1 MTSKNKNSK
10 INSLSERS
18 ERLEDADRQVDSIAD
33 PRDEGDECDE
43 SHVQSSFSGI
53 ISRSEPLGRPLK
65 ASGQLRGDCCA
76 PHRESASRN
85 DVVLAP
91 PHLGEALG
99 PPLSRKP
106 IQKRTFCHFDP
117 PLAYSEV
124 QSRVE
129 DPSWITKHAFL
140 PFLHITLKEQRYR
153 KNKETQKKEAKQK
166 EREIYFASHIDSH
179 IYSYYSR
186 ILQEN
191 YEFRLRGEGIN
202 DSVLAYRSLAKTN
215 VHYARDAFEAIRRLA
230 PCTVLT
236 MDLEQFF
243 DSLDH
248 KILKIQWQLTLGVNY
263 LPDDHYAV
271 YKSITNFT
279 YCDQRKVIEAT
290 RSVRRTHR
298 WHYTTPQEFRLL
310 IAGKA
315 HKKRLINLHKD
326 DEKHGAIGQGVPQ
339 GSPISAVLANVYLW
353 DFDHAVYNA
362 VNQLGGK
369 YYRYSDDLLFIIP
382 ACSSEVSRI
391 ENFIHK
397 QVSESHMIIQE
408 SKTDRFIF
416 NRDEKNR
423 IILQGNKPLQYLGFT
438 FDGKKILIRDSS
450 VNSYYRKLRKA
461 ARVQIWLDK
470 YKRKYPKAG
479 HAKFQTRFTNRGKRN
494 FIQYALN
501 ASRVMNEKAIKHQIR
516 KHLVISQRVLSSKNV
531 ITNGLKEKR

>member
-1 MTSKNKNSK
+1 M
-10 INSLSERS
+10 IVLSEKF

-33 PRDEGDECDE
+33 PRDEGGECDE
-43 SHVQSSFSGI
+43 SHIQSSFSGI
-53 ISRSEPLGRPLK
+53 ISRSEPLGRPPE

-76 PHRESASRN
+76 SHRESASRN
-85 DVVLAP
+85 DVMLAP

-99 PPLSRKP
+99 PPLSRKI

-117 PLAYSEV
+117 PLSYSEV

-140 PFLHITLKEQRYR
+140 PFLHITLRERRYR

-166 EREIYFASHIDSH
+166 EREIYFASHMDSH
-179 IYSYYSR
+179 IYSYYAS
-186 ILQEN
+186 ILQVN
-191 YEFRLRGEGIN
+191 YELRLRGEGIN

-248 KILKIQWQLTLGVNY
+248 KILKKQWQETIGVGY
-263 LPDDHYAV
+263 LPADHYAV
-271 YKSITNFT
+271 YKSITSFS
-279 YCDQRKVIEAT
+279 YCEQRKVIAAT
-290 RSVRRTHR
+290 RKVRRAHR
-298 WHYTTPQEFRLL
+298 WHYTTPNEFRSL

-315 HKKRLINLHKD
+315 YQESLIRLHRE
-326 DEKHGAIGQGVPQ
+326 DEKHGVLGQGIPQ
-339 GSPISAVLANVYLW
+339 GSPISAVLANLYLW
-353 DFDHAVYNA
+353 DFDHAVFNA

-382 ACSSEVSRI
+382 ASSAELSTV
-391 ENFIHK
+391 EDFILK
-397 QVSESHMIIQE
+397 KISESNVIIQK
-408 SKTDRFIF
+408 SKTDRFGF
-416 NRDEKNR
+416 DRDEKNR
-423 IILQGNKPLQYLGFT
+423 IILNGQKPLQYLGFT
-438 FDGKKILIRDSS
+438 FDGKRILIRDNS

-461 ARVQIWLDK
+461 ASVQNWLDK
-470 YKRKYPKAG
+470 YNRKHPKAG

-501 ASRVMNEKAIKHQIR
+501 ASRVMNDKSIKRQISR
-516 KHLVISQRVLSSKNV
+516 HLTISQGVLSSKFV
-531 ITNGLKEKR
+531 ILNHPKEKS